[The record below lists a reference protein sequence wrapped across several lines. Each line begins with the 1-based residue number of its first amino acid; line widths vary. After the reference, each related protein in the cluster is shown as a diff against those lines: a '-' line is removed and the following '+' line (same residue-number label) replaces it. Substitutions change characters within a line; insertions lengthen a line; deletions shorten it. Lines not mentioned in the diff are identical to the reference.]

1 MWLNF
6 EMLNLDCK
14 ALLSL
19 NTLIMILE
27 GIEEFRIYE
36 STYEWLIRK
45 QPETEAELL
54 AALTAKKDVAC

>member
-14 ALLSL
+14 DLLSL

-27 GIEEFRIYE
+27 GIEEFRIHK
-36 STYEWLIRK
+36 STYEWLIPK
-45 QPETEAELL
+45 QSETEGESL
-54 AALTAKKDVAC
+54 AALMAKKDVAY